1 MNIILSSLI
10 AHAQTVSTVL
20 SLEVYIWLS
29 FQEIIYYSTEKW
41 AVRWQLLAVSAFGIL
56 LSFWIM
62 TLSFWGCSQTMS
74 HIAA

>member
-10 AHAQTVSTVL
+10 AHARTVSTVL

-41 AVRWQLLAVSAFGIL
+41 AVRWQLLAVSAFRIL
-56 LSFWIM
+56 LSFWI
-62 TLSFWGCSQTMS
+62 TAISFWGCSQTMS